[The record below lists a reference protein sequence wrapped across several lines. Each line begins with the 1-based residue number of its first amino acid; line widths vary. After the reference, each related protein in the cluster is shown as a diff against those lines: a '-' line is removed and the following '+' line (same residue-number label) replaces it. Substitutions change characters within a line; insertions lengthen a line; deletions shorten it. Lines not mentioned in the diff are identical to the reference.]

1 MGIVNFI
8 VSAADVGLEKVA
20 TSQFAAVAE
29 VSGTI
34 VVGAATL
41 AMIVLF
47 INMAWQIRPMDGKE
61 LLVLSFKIAL
71 INTFA
76 FNWAN
81 FNFVSG
87 HIIDGLDELAGRL
100 VGSAIGVDLAGPR
113 YFALRFDLQLDRLA
127 EYGNSA
133 TSHMGAVSKAVMGV
147 FFMALLAVIG
157 GAAGAVLVLAKMMMT
172 FLIGIAPIM
181 ILCSMFPVTKD
192 YFHRWVSS
200 LASFALYPV
209 VMAGV
214 FSMVFGLVSQ
224 LVGQIG
230 SPDSVKQ
237 VGATLPFLAVVI
249 LSLVMVVAI
258 PFIVPMISG
267 QLAGRLGSRNRWRQ
281 CPANDAAI
289 PPDAAQPN
297 ALERKERCKPEVES
311 RSGRD
316 PFLSRYNRSPPLNRY
331 RGQDATHDGPRG
343 TSEWRNAQTVI
354 VRWPTIRLDTHTLTR
369 SRP

>member
-8 VSAADVGLEKVA
+8 VSAADEGLEKVA

-87 HIIDGLDELAGRL
+87 HIIDGLAELAGRL

-127 EYGNSA
+127 
-133 TSHMGAVSKAVMGV
+133 
-147 FFMALLAVIG
+147 
-157 GAAGAVLVLAKMMMT
+157 
-172 FLIGIAPIM
+172 
-181 ILCSMFPVTKD
+181 
-192 YFHRWVSS
+192 
-200 LASFALYPV
+200 
-209 VMAGV
+209 
-214 FSMVFGLVSQ
+214 
-224 LVGQIG
+224 
-230 SPDSVKQ
+230 
-237 VGATLPFLAVVI
+237 
-249 LSLVMVVAI
+249 
-258 PFIVPMISG
+258 
-267 QLAGRLGSRNRWRQ
+267 
-281 CPANDAAI
+281 
-289 PPDAAQPN
+289 
-297 ALERKERCKPEVES
+297 
-311 RSGRD
+311 
-316 PFLSRYNRSPPLNRY
+316 
-331 RGQDATHDGPRG
+331 
-343 TSEWRNAQTVI
+343 
-354 VRWPTIRLDTHTLTR
+354 
-369 SRP
+369 